1 MCPDITDP
9 ANGQI
14 VFVVDTV
21 APYDLAT
28 TATYS
33 CDSGY
38 GLMGGDT
45 VRTCEENGGSVIG
58 AWSGMAPSC
67 GGKEESL
74 LNRPDKLVLPLMYL
88 HFHSNHL

>member
-1 MCPDITDP
+1 MECPHIADP

-14 VFVVDTV
+14 AFASDSV
-21 APYDLAT
+21 APFDLAT

-67 GGKEESL
+67 GGKNDRRLSI
-74 LNRPDKLVLPLMYL
+74 
-88 HFHSNHL
+88 F

>member
-14 VFVVDTV
+14 VFASDNV
-21 APYDLAT
+21 APFDLAT

-33 CDSGY
+33 CVSGY

-45 VRTCEENGGSVIG
+45 VRTCMENGGSVIG
-58 AWSGMAPSC
+58 MWSGMAPSC
-67 GGKEESL
+67 GGKFL
-74 LNRPDKLVLPLMYL
+74 YIDIY
-88 HFHSNHL
+88 